1 MTFGNELWLYALV
14 IPFLGLLW
22 SVVSKK
28 RSQSKSGL
36 PKAARAQASF
46 SGISLSKGRSIE
58 TSKWFFYLGL
68 TLVVIAMARPQ
79 WGEIERDMRKRSREV
94 IIAMDLSKSMLAEDI
109 KPNRLARAKIVVGS
123 LLDNLAGESVGLIVF
138 AGTAFLQSPMSP
150 DYQILRGFL
159 KDLNPSFIPQGGTN
173 YEAMI
178 ETALDSF
185 EQSDGMADRF
195 LIVISDGESLDDS
208 WKESVEELKQ
218 QNVKAICL
226 GFGTTQGGLIPD
238 GSGGYHKDDKGA
250 VVLTKLEARTLQDLA
265 RQSDGVYKEA
275 NVWVD
280 LAALI
285 EETVKQGRA
294 GETDAI
300 SEVFHVER
308 YQYFLTPGL
317 LFLLVSLYRE
327 FPSLPKARTISM
339 RRAHG

>member
-1 MTFGNELWLYALV
+1 MKFGNELWLYALV
-14 IPFLGLLW
+14 IPMLGLLW
-22 SVVSKK
+22 SLVSKK
-28 RSQSKSGL
+28 RSQSKSDL

-46 SGISLSKGRSIE
+46 GGISLSKARFTE

-68 TLVVIAMARPQ
+68 VLVVIAMARPQ
-79 WGEIERDMRKRSREV
+79 WGEIQRDLRKRSREV

-109 KPNRLARAKIVVGS
+109 KPNRLERAKIVVGS
-123 LLDNLAGESVGLIVF
+123 LLDSLAGESVGLIVF

-159 KDLNPSFIPQGGTN
+159 KDLNPSFVPQGGTN

-178 ETALDSF
+178 ATALDSF

-195 LIVISDGESLDDS
+195 LIVISDGESLDSS
-208 WKESVEELKQ
+208 WQESIEEMKE

-238 GSGGYHKDDKGA
+238 GSGGYHKDEQGA
-250 VVLTKLEARTLQDLA
+250 VVLTKLEAKTLQALA
-265 RQSDGVYKEA
+265 SQSNGVYQEA

-280 LAALI
+280 LAQLI
-285 EETVKQGRA
+285 EDTVKKGKA
-294 GETDAI
+294 GETGTT
-300 SEVFHVER
+300 SQVFRVER
-308 YQYFLTPGL
+308 YQYFLCPGL

-327 FPSLPKARTISM
+327 FPSLPKARTINLQK
-339 RRAHG
+339 ANG